1 MKGIQERSLSWSLLC
16 RQVST
21 VHYYCDHLVCYVILT
36 IFSINHL
43 IFVSVSTPS
52 TSVLGHHLSAFIHLT
67 RFTTPFTNLSPPFV
81 NAGRMHT
88 CANSCMRNIFTR
100 PRFTFALFTPRVP
113 AAMLRCFSLL
123 QHHMGCVIILHI
135 DC

>member
-1 MKGIQERSLSWSLLC
+1 MKGIQEKSLLCPLLC

-21 VHYYCDHLVCYVILT
+21 VHYYCDHLVCDVILI

-43 IFVSVSTPS
+43 TLVSVSTPS
-52 TSVLGHHLSAFIHLT
+52 TSVLAHHLSAFIHLT

-88 CANSCMRNIFTR
+88 CANSCMRNIFTH

-123 QHHMGCVIILHI
+123 QHHMGRVIILHI